1 MRHDLET
8 QDAPYD
14 RDKAIL
20 YRMVME
26 NHLCP
31 YGLKS
36 KWMLE
41 RAGYEV
47 EDHQLT
53 SRKEIDAFK
62 AKHGVATTPQ
72 TFIGG
77 ERIGG
82 YDALRERFTSYDPGS
97 DRKTYT
103 PVLMIF
109 AISALMAVAV
119 AWGLIGSLFSIRTIE
134 LFAAFAMTTLALQK
148 LKDIES
154 FSTMFLNYDL
164 LAQRSVGYSYVY
176 PFAEA
181 AAGLLMVA
189 GGSAAIV
196 GSPIALFI
204 GGIGAVSVF
213 KAVYI
218 DKRELKC
225 ACAGG
230 DSNVPLGFVSFTENL
245 VMIAMGLWMPL
256 KAMVS

>member
-1 MRHDLET
+1 VRHDLET

-109 AISALMAVAV
+109 A
-119 AWGLIGSLFSIRTIE
+119 
-134 LFAAFAMTTLALQK
+134 

-176 PFAEA
+176 PFAEV

-204 GGIGAVSVF
+204 GQMRV
-213 KAVYI
+213 
-218 DKRELKC
+218 R
-225 ACAGG
+225 
-230 DSNVPLGFVSFTENL
+230 
-245 VMIAMGLWMPL
+245 WR
-256 KAMVS
+256 